1 MKYAALILN
10 VVALALLG
18 WTLYAVLQLT
28 QARASGR
35 HAPALE
41 MAPLPEALRTDKLQ
55 VTQAFDAI
63 ARVQA
68 QAHAPVHVAS
78 AEALIALPP
87 PGQKLEGSVRMPE
100 RSLSLHL
107 DNLAAETQS
116 VVIDGRLLRQGARLA
131 GGGKV
136 VRVEPNEVL
145 VAERLGRQKLTLPT
159 DQLRVGTLRWSDGTL
174 ASTSTQVFKAG
185 VPGAPPGPI
194 KVLP

>member
-10 VVALALLG
+10 VVAIALLG
-18 WTLYAVLQLT
+18 WALYAVTQLT
-28 QARASGR
+28 QARASNR
-35 HAPALE
+35 PLPALE
-41 MAPLPEALRTDKLQ
+41 MSALPEALRSDKLR
-55 VTQAFDAI
+55 VNETFDAI
-63 ARVQA
+63 ERIQTR
-68 QAHAPVHVAS
+68 APVQVATAQS
-78 AEALIALPP
+78 LIALPP
-87 PGQKLEGSVRMPE
+87 PGQPLEGSVRMPE

-107 DNLAAETQS
+107 DDLAAQTQS
-116 VVIDGRLLRQGARLA
+116 VVIDGRLLRQGARLE

-159 DQLRVGTLRWSDGTL
+159 DQLRVGTLRWSDGSL

>member
-18 WTLYAVLQLT
+18 WTLYVVIHLM
-28 QARASGR
+28 QARTSGR
-35 HAPALE
+35 QLPALE
-41 MAPLPEALRTDKLQ
+41 MAPLPEALRSDKLQ
-55 VTQAFDAI
+55 VTAAFDAI
-63 ARVQA
+63 ARIQNR
-68 QAHAPVHVAS
+68 APVSVAD
-78 AEALIALPP
+78 AGTLIALPA
-87 PGQKLEGSVRMPE
+87 PGQKLEGSVHMPE

-116 VVIDGRLLRQGARLA
+116 VVIDGHLLRQGARLE

-136 VRVEPNEVL
+136 VRVEPNQVL
-145 VAERLGRQKLTLPT
+145 VAERLGRQKLTLPL
-159 DQLRVGTLRWSDGTL
+159 DQLRVGTLRWADGSL

-185 VPGAPPGPI
+185 VPGTPPGPL